1 MALFHYQDLKIIDL
15 TLIIPRYLKKKLS
28 GGAQS
33 SSPLNP
39 LKIQHFNWFCKFCFY
54 KGLDMYKKG

>member
-15 TLIIPRYLKKKLS
+15 TLIIPRYLKKNLS

-33 SSPLNP
+33 SSPLKSDILMDFANSA
-39 LKIQHFNWFCKFCFY
+39 
-54 KGLDMYKKG
+54 GA